1 MSNSLLPNEYNVSDA
16 FTANRKQDGYPRE
29 AILDTVPRS
38 ALGATKKIVNLIPIS
53 GGDVGPVGQVQFLI
67 PQRALAKAH
76 SFYLNF
82 RLLITAAQCA
92 NKWSFSGCSQSA
104 ASLINNITIQ
114 AGGAI
119 IESLQNYHLWH
130 NNIMPWA
137 ADGRSVASIESIASG
152 AALPD
157 SALGKYLG
165 SQVAAPGAVE
175 YNQFLAGY
183 HNAAIGA
190 TPAANIGTGGIIT
203 KDEFAYQFPDALGL
217 NTTFSI
223 PLHCGFFNPKEGQFV
238 PLQFINGGV
247 LVTIQMNPLLKA
259 FVTQA
264 GGAVP
269 SGFVMSEFELCYA
282 EITPSPDYIMK
293 IRSELAAEDK
303 RIRIECQSY
312 QQYLTACNPTVR
324 QMFNANLTSLAA
336 VLWGRLESSDTATGT
351 KCFFGNNVDGDTN
364 TYYQVYLDNVQ
375 IYQSANQL
383 NQMSAQ
389 IRQLQEAI
397 QASVSDYV
405 SVPITIGRGN
415 GASSTLMGDLY
426 HQNFLF
432 GLSTKLFSSN
442 SVSMD
447 GVPVNTLTIQFSTPG
462 DSSGNTWYMF
472 LVYDFIY
479 TVDASGSVQK
489 FA

>member
-53 GGDVGPVGQVQFLI
+53 GGNVGPVGQVQFLI

-82 RLLITAAQCA
+82 RLLITAAEAA

-137 ADGRSVASIESIASG
+137 SDGRSIQSIESIASG
-152 AALPD
+152 SALPD
-157 SALGKYLG
+157 STLGKYLG
-165 SQVAAPGAVE
+165 AALAGGAVDWNQGVTGY
-175 YNQFLAGY
+175 YNQ
-183 HNAAIGA
+183 AIGA
-190 TPAANIGTGGIIT
+190 TPAANIGGAGPIT
-203 KDEFAYQFPDALGL
+203 KDEFAYQFQNGVGL

-247 LVTIQMNPLLKA
+247 LVTIQMNSLLKA
-259 FVTQA
+259 FTTVA

-269 SGFVMSEFELCYA
+269 SNFVMSEFELCYA

-324 QMFNANLTSLAA
+324 QMFNANLTSMAA
-336 VLWGRLESSDTATGT
+336 VFWGRSEANDTASGT
-351 KCFFGNNVDGDTN
+351 KCFYGNNVDGDTN
-364 TYYQVYLDNVQ
+364 VYYQIYLDNVQ

-405 SVPITIGRGN
+405 SVPITVGRGN
-415 GASSTLMGDLY
+415 GSSATEMGTLY
-426 HQNFLF
+426 TQNMLF

-447 GVPVNTLTIQFSTPG
+447 GVPVNTLTIQFQTSG
-462 DSSGNTWYMF
+462 DSATNVWYIY

>member
-16 FTANRKQDGYPRE
+16 FPANRKMDGYPRE

-53 GGDVGPVGQVQFLI
+53 GNSGIGPNGQVQFLI

-82 RLLITAAQCA
+82 RLTITQAQAAQ
-92 NKWSFSGCSQSA
+92 NWSFSGCSQSA
-104 ASLINNITIQ
+104 GSLINNITIQ

-130 NNIMPWA
+130 NNIMPWTF
-137 ADGRSVASIESIASG
+137 DGQGLQTIESIASG
-152 AALPD
+152 SQLTSSVLGRFVTQGLPPSNWNQD
-157 SALGKYLG
+157 RAGYFN
-165 SQVAAPGAVE
+165 VAAPGIPS
-175 YNQFLAGY
+175 GD
-183 HNAAIGA
+183 IGA
-190 TPAANIGTGGIIT
+190 GQWMTRDTW
-203 KDEFAYQFPDALGL
+203 AYQFGAGDGV

-247 LVTIQMNPLLKA
+247 LVTIQMNSLEKA
-259 FVTQA
+259 FCSAAA
-264 GGAVP
+264 GAAP
-269 SGFVMSEFELCYA
+269 TGFAMSEFELCYA

-312 QQYLTACNPTVR
+312 QQYLTACAPAIR
-324 QMFNANLTSLAA
+324 QMFNANLTSLAGIF
-336 VLWGRLESSDTATGT
+336 WGRIATEAFNTT
-351 KCFFGNNVDGDTN
+351 KCFFGVNNDGDSN
-364 TYYQVYLDNVQ
+364 VRYEVYLDNVLL
-375 IYQSANQL
+375 YQSTNQL
-383 NQMSAQ
+383 NQQSAQ

-397 QASVSDYV
+397 QATVSDYV
-405 SVPITIGRGN
+405 SVPLTVGRGN
-415 GASSTLMGDLY
+415 ATGVSSMGTMY
-426 HQNFLF
+426 NQNMLF

-447 GVPVNTLTIQFSTPG
+447 GVPVNTLTLQFQTAG
-462 DSSGNTWYMF
+462 DSGANVWYVY

-489 FA
+489 FN

>member
-53 GGDVGPVGQVQFLI
+53 GGNVGPVGQVQFLI

-82 RLLITAAQCA
+82 RLLLTAAQCTSD
-92 NKWSFSGCSQSA
+92 WSFSGCSQSA

-137 ADGRSVASIESIASG
+137 ADGRSVQSIESIASG
-152 AALPD
+152 SALPD
-157 SALGKYLG
+157 SVLGKYLDI
-165 SQVAAPGAVE
+165 QTAAPNG
-175 YNQFLAGY
+175 YLQSQSGYFNQ
-183 HNAAIGA
+183 AIGA
-190 TPAANIGTGGIIT
+190 TPAGNVGAGNFLT
-203 KDEFAYQFPDALGL
+203 KTQWSDQFQSGVGL

-247 LVTIQMNPLLKA
+247 LVTIQMNSLLKA
-259 FVTQA
+259 FSSA
-264 GGAVP
+264 ANVP
-269 SGFVMSEFELCYA
+269 SDFVMSEFELCYA

-312 QQYLTACNPTVR
+312 QQYLTACGPSVR

-336 VLWGRLESSDTATGT
+336 VFWGRSEANDTATST
-351 KCFFGNNVDGDTN
+351 KCFYGVNNDGDTN
-364 TYYQVYLDNVQ
+364 VYYQVYLDNVQ

-415 GASSTLMGDLY
+415 GSVAAGMGTMFN
-426 HQNFLF
+426 QNMLF

-447 GVPVNTLTIQFSTPG
+447 GVPVNTLTIQFSTSG
-462 DSSGNTWYMF
+462 DSSANVWYMY